1 MYRKQNMTE
10 IPVGVTSEIF
20 DKLEHIGL
28 HPVHR
33 AFSSMLEDDNA
44 LMKTLQLR
52 HRLKLTEWLI
62 MTPIISISF
71 AGQMQCHMPTLSSRW
86 AAG

>member
-28 HPVHR
+28 HPR
-33 AFSSMLEDDNA
+33 SQGFQLNA
-44 LMKTLQLR
+44 R
-52 HRLKLTEWLI
+52 GR
-62 MTPIISISF
+62 
-71 AGQMQCHMPTLSSRW
+71 
-86 AAG
+86 